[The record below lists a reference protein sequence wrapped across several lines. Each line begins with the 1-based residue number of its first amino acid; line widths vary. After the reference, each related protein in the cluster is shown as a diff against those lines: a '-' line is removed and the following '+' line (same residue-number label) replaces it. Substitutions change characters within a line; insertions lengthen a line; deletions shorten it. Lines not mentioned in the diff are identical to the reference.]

1 MSDSETPQLVQHS
14 GRRMLRDGSPRLDV
28 LLVLMLAGFIG
39 AIALDGLA
47 YRHVGWPQEG
57 DLYRLLRVHGYLPT
71 IMVFGA
77 AISLIDRRHVPR
89 AVHILLCA
97 AASGLAAEIVKA
109 LVGRER
115 PIAHDGVNFF
125 KPFLS
130 GFADHSNLAFPSS
143 HTAVAFGAAWMACYF
158 FPRGRW
164 LWLGLAIGCGLT
176 RIAVKAHWLSDCY
189 AAAMLAYLVCRAL
202 RPLAQ
207 PQMDPD
213 AG

>member
-1 MSDSETPQLVQHS
+1 
-14 GRRMLRDGSPRLDV
+14 MLRNHRAWLGIFSA
-28 LLVLMLAGFIG
+28 LLLAGLIG
-39 AIALDGLA
+39 AIALDGWA
-47 YRHVGWPQEG
+47 YRHVGWPKEG
-57 DLYRLLRVHGYLPT
+57 DLYRLVRVTGYLPT
-71 IMVFGA
+71 ILVFGG
-77 AISLIDRRHVPR
+77 AISLIDRRHLPR
-89 AVHILLCA
+89 AAHILLCA
-97 AASGLAAEIVKA
+97 AASGLAAEIIKV

-130 GFADHSNLAFPSS
+130 GFTDHSNLAFPSS

-164 LWLGLAIGCGLT
+164 LWLGLAVGCGLS
-176 RIAVKAHWLSDCY
+176 RLAVQAHWLSDCY
-189 AAAMLAYLVCRAL
+189 AAALLAYLICRAL